1 MVFFGTDFWPQ
12 FWAVIG
18 GGAAV
23 TVLVSLLVAALPH
36 SHAKA

>member
-1 MVFFGTDFWPQ
+1 MVFLGADFWPQ
-12 FWAVIG
+12 FWTVIG

-23 TVLVSLLVAALPH
+23 TVIVSLLVAVLPH